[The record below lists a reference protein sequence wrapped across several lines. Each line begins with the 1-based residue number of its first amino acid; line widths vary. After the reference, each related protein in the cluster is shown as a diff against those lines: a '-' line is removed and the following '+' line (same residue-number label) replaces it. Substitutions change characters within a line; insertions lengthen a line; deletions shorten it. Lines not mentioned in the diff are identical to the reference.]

1 MSMVEIDTG
10 VCMSYGIKWEWEILV
25 IVIPVFIRNDTKEH
39 ALGMTPRKLKQG
51 LSDIGIE

>member
-1 MSMVEIDTG
+1 MVEIDTGG

-25 IVIPVFIRNDTKEH
+25 IVIPVFIRNDTKEQ